1 MAVNR
6 KDVLLS
12 LQSPLFGCSNVGGWH
27 IPVVTVLTDAES
39 QQVDSCFL
47 FSV

>member
-1 MAVNR
+1 MDVN
-6 KDVLLS
+6 KKSVLLS
-12 LQSPLFGCSNVGGWH
+12 LQSPLFGCSNVGRWYML
-27 IPVVTVLTDAES
+27 VVTVLIDADS